1 MSVYVRAE
9 DNVEFIYHHEIRK
22 AYPDIVFPTVLTD
35 QALNEIGI
43 YIKEVEQIEI
53 NDNNPVDPVDPVD
66 FVHPDDVVEP
76 ADIVLPEDV

>member
-1 MSVYVRAE
+1 MSLYIREE

-22 AYPDIVFPTVLTD
+22 AYPDVVFPTVLTD

-53 NDNNPVDPVDPVD
+53 NDNNPVDPINFVD
-66 FVHPDDVVEP
+66 P

>member
-1 MSVYVRAE
+1 MSLYIRKK

-22 AYPDIVFPTVLTD
+22 AYPDIVFPTVITD

-53 NDNNPVDPVDPVD
+53 NDNN
-66 FVHPDDVVEP
+66 
-76 ADIVLPEDV
+76 LEDA

>member
-1 MSVYVRAE
+1 MSLYIRAE

-22 AYPDIVFPTVLTD
+22 AYPDVNFPTVITD

-53 NDNNPVDPVDPVD
+53 NDNNPVDPIDFVDP
-66 FVHPDDVVEP
+66 
-76 ADIVLPEDV
+76 ADPVLPEDV